1 MHRSRLTATAL
12 APLLSVTGALAYAR
26 FPWVRFGEALVL
38 HSNQRVVD
46 PAMWGERL
54 ARHRWGW
61 PVVSGSGSLMVLMA
75 MGFARSWYLT

>member
-1 MHRSRLTATAL
+1 M
-12 APLLSVTGALAYAR
+12 
-26 FPWVRFGEALVL
+26 RFGEALVL